1 MGINAKDLK
10 NLSRGDLLELLLA
23 QTERV
28 EELEQERTELKKQVE
43 TKDILIEKSGT
54 LAEAA
59 LAINRVFQA
68 ADQAAAQYLSNVM
81 RLYDEQLEKNAELE
95 REYARKRGI
104 LSGEIAEDAELAE
117 QASGAAE
124 AVDRETAKSAELTQQ
139 EATEECEAM
148 VQEATAKCETM
159 VQEATA
165 ECETMVQETVAKCD
179 TMVLETTSKCEAM
192 LREAT
197 AMCDAIREESQIKC
211 AEEEL
216 AVQTRCRELEQSTQ
230 VACEEMKQK
239 AKKDAQAYLEKAY
252 DELAKHIA
260 ANGELKTLLRSK
272 G

>member
-117 QASGAAE
+117 RASGAAE
-124 AVDRETAKSAELTQQ
+124 AVDRETAKSAELKQQ

-148 VQEATAKCETM
+148 VQEATAK
-159 VQEATA
+159 
-165 ECETMVQETVAKCD
+165 CETMVQETVAKCD

-197 AMCDAIREESQIKC
+197 AMCDAIREENQIKC

-239 AKKDAQAYLEKAY
+239 AKNDAQAYLEKAY